1 MLLSCNAKVYNLDK
15 DITVSAAGP
24 SPVQVNPESCYK
36 KQRGSRITLKA
47 PSISQLHH
55 HQSGQRG
62 RGQRGQNQGCV
73 QIIEC
78 KGWRRHSSLI
88 FLLLLFT
95 KPYLEVS
102 GWLFQTNTHFTHS
115 VYQPFS
121 RVSPPTFELY
131 GSMAKFCKYF
141 G

>member
-102 GWLFQTNTHFTHS
+102 GWLFQTNTLHS
-115 VYQPFS
+115 HSLSSFFKSVASILHTLWY
-121 RVSPPTFELY
+121 RY
-131 GSMAKFCKYF
+131 
-141 G
+141 

>member
-1 MLLSCNAKVYNLDK
+1 MLKFTILIKTLLSQRL
-15 DITVSAAGP
+15 GP

-55 HQSGQRG
+55 HQGGQRG

-88 FLLLLFT
+88 FLILLFS
-95 KPYLEVS
+95 KPNIEVS
-102 GWLFQTNTHFTHS
+102 GWLYETKTHITCI

-121 RVSPPTFELY
+121 RVTPPNYIALVETE
-131 GSMAKFCKYF
+131 
-141 G
+141 